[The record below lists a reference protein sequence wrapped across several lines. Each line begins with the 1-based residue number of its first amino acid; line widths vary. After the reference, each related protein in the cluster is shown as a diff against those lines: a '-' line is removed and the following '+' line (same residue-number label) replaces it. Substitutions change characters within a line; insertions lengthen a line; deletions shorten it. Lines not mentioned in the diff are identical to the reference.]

1 MLGIIIII
9 FIILIGLLILLAYL
23 ITLSIKGRNR
33 LRDEARARGAYAVI
47 TAEHFE
53 GLGINKEWCKI
64 FALEREIQIESKG
77 TQMAFHVPVNRIR
90 SVLVKNSKQL
100 IEMDSTL
107 RSHMLLGGPEALKAS
122 KEDMFLYII
131 INYESGAG
139 ELRRVLFRAEA
150 GSFGVAPFIFKVNKS
165 LVAAQGG
172 RIIDL

>member
-1 MLGIIIII
+1 MLGVIII
-9 FIILIGLLILLAYL
+9 LMVIGLLILLAYL
-23 ITLSIKGRNR
+23 IALSIKGRNR

-64 FALEREIQIESKG
+64 FALEQEIQIES
-77 TQMAFHVPVNRIR
+77 TITRMAFHIPVDRIR

-122 KEDMFLYII
+122 KENMFLYII

-150 GSFGVAPFIFKVNKS
+150 GSFGLGPFIFKVNKS
-165 LVAAQGG
+165 LAAAQGG

>member
-1 MLGIIIII
+1 MLGVIIIT
-9 FIILIGLLILLAYL
+9 ILMVIGLLMLLVYL
-23 ITLSIKGRNR
+23 IILSIKGRNS

-64 FALEREIQIESKG
+64 FALEQEIQIESKG
-77 TQMAFHVPVNRIR
+77 TQMAFHVPVDRIR
-90 SVLVKNSKQL
+90 SVLLKNSKQL
-100 IEMDSTL
+100 IEMDTTL

-122 KEDMFLYII
+122 KKNMFLYII

-150 GSFGVAPFIFKVNKS
+150 GSFGVAPFILRVNKS
-165 LVAAQGG
+165 LAAAQSG